1 MISLNE
7 ATKLANQEATTLRV
21 KAILTEETEDYYIFG
36 YTEEVDFPP
45 ICINKKTGDVENL
58 TIQELITLFSK

>member
-1 MISLNE
+1 MINLVE
-7 ATKLANQEATTLRV
+7 ATKLANQEATTLNV
-21 KAILTEETEDYYIFG
+21 KAILTEETKDYYIFG

-45 ICINKKTGDVENL
+45 ICINKKTGNVENL